1 MADINSIADVIER
14 LQVEN
19 GIKLD
24 TQSTHLATMETYL
37 ADILGTLAPQTDLL
51 EQIAK
56 ALAPDAFGSA
66 QGTENDRE
74 TGGTPIVA
82 GPPGDSQVQPVDT
95 KKGTSKLAMLGV
107 AAAGAAAGIVAGFA
121 GFLDFDAQ
129 KVKDKV
135 LILTSIAD
143 EVDGAATAETV
154 TTLGLLGVALAA
166 FGIGSV
172 ANGIAQSFMKDKW
185 AYSIVDQVTTLVK
198 IGDLSFGKALKGAA
212 NLGTIG
218 VGLAAFGLLSG
229 VGALGQGLANS
240 VQKDGWAQGILDSV
254 TTLVKIGDLSF
265 FKAVEAGASLT
276 TLGAALLA
284 FGVGAGVAKFASGT
298 KWTEDIVANVKT
310 LVKIGDIGFDKVKDF
325 AKNMG
330 LIATGLVAFSVGSG
344 AAGVSGAITKFTGQ
358 EDWAGKIKEN
368 VKTLMSITSLP
379 GADEAS
385 VLQFQNVMKG
395 LATGLVSFS
404 KGKFISG
411 LLDTG
416 SKVLSFLTGSE
427 SPVTE
432 MLRIATKA
440 DELDKGATALERI
453 TSAIEKLGKLKF
465 DGSDLNINDMA
476 EDLLASVPI
485 IEKAIMGG
493 KVKKGMF
500 SWFKDDV
507 ELKGLASGDID
518 YDSAT
523 ANITALR
530 KSLGMPSPEETVAAA
545 PASGNSMFSNDAQVT
560 NTADGIRGSIMV
572 EKKNPG
578 FQQAQ
583 NLSLASSQGAGGPG
597 VVAPTAIVN
606 TTNNQ
611 NATNTSIATR
621 NEHHKRDLTSLTNV
635 DF

>member
-1 MADINSIADVIER
+1 
-14 LQVEN
+14 
-19 GIKLD
+19 
-24 TQSTHLATMETYL
+24 
-37 ADILGTLAPQTDLL
+37 
-51 EQIAK
+51 
-56 ALAPDAFGSA
+56 
-66 QGTENDRE
+66 
-74 TGGTPIVA
+74 
-82 GPPGDSQVQPVDT
+82 
-95 KKGTSKLAMLGV
+95 
-107 AAAGAAAGIVAGFA
+107 
-121 GFLDFDAQ
+121 
-129 KVKDKV
+129 
-135 LILTSIAD
+135 
-143 EVDGAATAETV
+143 
-154 TTLGLLGVALAA
+154 
-166 FGIGSV
+166 
-172 ANGIAQSFMKDKW
+172 
-185 AYSIVDQVTTLVK
+185 
-198 IGDLSFGKALKGAA
+198 
-212 NLGTIG
+212 
-218 VGLAAFGLLSG
+218 
-229 VGALGQGLANS
+229 
-240 VQKDGWAQGILDSV
+240 
-254 TTLVKIGDLSF
+254 
-265 FKAVEAGASLT
+265 
-276 TLGAALLA
+276 
-284 FGVGAGVAKFASGT
+284 
-298 KWTEDIVANVKT
+298 
-310 LVKIGDIGFDKVKDF
+310 
-325 AKNMG
+325 MG

-344 AAGVSGAITKFTGQ
+344 AAGVAGAITKFTGQ

-545 PASGNSMFSNDAQVT
+545 PASGNAMYSNDAQHISNADGIGNSAFSNDAQVT